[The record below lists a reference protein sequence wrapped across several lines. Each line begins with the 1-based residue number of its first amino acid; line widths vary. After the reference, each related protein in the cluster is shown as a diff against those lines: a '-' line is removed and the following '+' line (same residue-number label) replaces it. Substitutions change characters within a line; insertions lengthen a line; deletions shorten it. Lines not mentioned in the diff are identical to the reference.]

1 MSSGERPYLSFA
13 PLGDRALVLEV
24 GDSLDPSVT
33 ERLRALADRIET
45 RRLPGVTDIV
55 PAFCSI
61 ALHYDPAAVGVNG
74 DGRAPYD
81 ALVEQLQTLLS
92 DAEGP
97 RPAESRLFEI
107 PVVYG
112 GAFGEDLAAL
122 AQSRDLTPEQA
133 GRIHSAQV
141 YSVYMMGFAP
151 GFGYLGPV
159 DERLREPRRSSPR
172 PKVAAG
178 SVALANEYTGIYPMD
193 LPGGWHVIG
202 RTPWRLFDVERSPPS
217 LLAAGDR
224 VRFVPIPGEEFEK
237 AARSQPWR

>member
-1 MSSGERPYLSFA
+1 MSADERPYLSFA
-13 PLGDRALVLEV
+13 PLGDRALLLEV
-24 GDSLDPSVT
+24 GDSVDPSVT
-33 ERLRALADRIET
+33 DRLRALAEQIEA

-61 ALHYDPAAVGVNG
+61 ALHYDPAAVRVNG

-81 ALVEQLQTLLS
+81 ALVGQLQALFAN
-92 DAEGP
+92 AEEARSVEG
-97 RPAESRLFEI
+97 RLFEI

-122 AQSRDLTPEQA
+122 AQSKGLTPEQA
-133 GRIHSAQV
+133 SSIHSGQV
-141 YSVYMMGFAP
+141 YSVYMLGFAP

-159 DERLREPRRSSPR
+159 DVRLREPRRSDPR

-202 RTPWRLFDVERSPPS
+202 RTPWRLFDAERNPPS

-224 VRFVPIPGEEFEK
+224 VRFVPISDQQFEN
-237 AARSQPWR
+237 AVRSQPWR